1 MTETADAGAG
11 AVVAAVPDDLAA
23 RLRDPATPDQIVAVW
38 AALVDAAG
46 ATLIAEASTRFLRTP
61 AIVTQL
67 YANPR
72 APMAAL
78 NQAIAACARAAI
90 KVDGIPAFDDVAQAV
105 AADPEAIDAARADGS
120 FGAALAHAAD
130 EEAVARLPPAEAAK
144 KRKSPIIDF
153 TKLKLYEKIRL
164 ATLGNAY
171 CRQTLLRDANKMVSM
186 AAIRSPGI
194 TDAEV
199 VRAAG
204 NRAVSEEVIRY
215 IASSRDYVKLYPV
228 KLSLVQ
234 NPKCPLAMSLK
245 LLPLL
250 HAEDLKNVA
259 KSRNVPSALSTAAR
273 KLAAAR
279 EAK

>member
-11 AVVAAVPDDLAA
+11 AAVAAVPDDLAA

>member
-1 MTETADAGAG
+1 MNGTADAGAG
-11 AVVAAVPDDLAA
+11 AAAVPADLAA
-23 RLRDPATPDQIVAVW
+23 RLADPTTTDEAVAQW
-38 AALVDAAG
+38 AAAVDADG
-46 ATLIAEASTRFLRTP
+46 AALIAAAADRLVRGP
-61 AIVTQL
+61 AIVEKL
-67 YANPR
+67 FSNPR
-72 APMAAL
+72 APMAAV
-78 NQAIAACARAAI
+78 NVAIAVVARAGV
-90 KVDGIPAFDDVAQAV
+90 KVEGIPAFDDVAQAV
-105 AADPEAIDAARADGS
+105 TADPEAVDATRADGS
-120 FGAALAHAAD
+120 FSAALAHAA
-130 EEAVARLPPAEAAK
+130 EAEAATSLPPAEAEK

-171 CRQTLLRDANKMVSM
+171 CRQTLLRDANRMVSM

-199 VRAAG
+199 IRAAG
-204 NRAVSEEVIRY
+204 NRAVAEEVIRY
-215 IASSRDYVKLYPV
+215 IGSSREYLKLYPV

-234 NPKCPLAMSLK
+234 NPKCPLAVSLK

-250 HAEDLKNVA
+250 HADDLKTVG
-259 KSRNVPSALSTAAR
+259 KSRNVPSAVATAAR